1 MASIKDVARYA
12 KVAPSTVSL
21 VLNKTGYVSAETREK
36 VERAMKELNYS
47 PNELARNLYRNKT
60 NIVGII
66 VPDASHPFFSTF
78 IQYAEICLYDH
89 GYKTMVCS
97 TINRKNG
104 EEEYIDMLKRQ
115 MMDGVIMGA
124 HSLRLDIYENVDRPI
139 VALDRYINDDIPIV
153 RSDHKK
159 VGELAAKRLLRAGC
173 RKAVQISGARIV
185 STPSHERH
193 DVFRSYFEEHGGI
206 VYDMNM
212 GWNHFNLAYYMTYV
226 EKIFKEHPDV
236 DGIFAVDMLIGACLQ
251 YARHHG
257 IKVPEQLSMV
267 ACDGTFL
274 TLGVERPITA
284 IVQPI
289 EDLARAAV
297 ENVIKLIDGSKMTKS
312 ETVFDVTLREGETTL

>member
-1 MASIKDVARYA
+1 MASIKDVAKYA

-36 VERAMKELNYS
+36 VERAMKELNYT

-124 HSLRLDIYENVDRPI
+124 HSLRLDIYEHVDRPI
-139 VALDRYINDDIPIV
+139 VALDRYINDNIPIV

-159 VGELAAKRLLRAGC
+159 VGELAAERLLKAGC
-173 RKAVQISGARIV
+173 RKAVQVAGARIV

-193 DVFRSYFEEHGGI
+193 DVFRSYFEAHGGI
-206 VYDMNM
+206 VYNMDM
-212 GWNHFNLAYYMTYV
+212 GWNHFDMAYNLKYA
-226 EKIFKEHPDV
+226 EQLFEEHPDA

-251 YARHHG
+251 YARRHG
-257 IKVPEQLSMV
+257 IKVPEQISMI

-274 TLGVERPITA
+274 TVGAERPITA

-289 EDLARAAV
+289 EELAHAAV
-297 ENVIKLIDGSKMTKS
+297 ENVLNLIGGKRMIKS

>member
-1 MASIKDVARYA
+1 MVSIKDVARHA

-36 VERAMKELNYS
+36 VERSMKELNYT

-78 IQYAEICLYDH
+78 IQYAEMCLYDH

-104 EEEYIDMLKRQ
+104 EEECIDMLKRQ
-115 MMDGVIMGA
+115 MMDGIIMGA
-124 HSLRLDIYENVDRPI
+124 HSLQLDIYENLNRPV

-159 VGELAAKRLLRAGC
+159 VGELAAKRLLEAGC
-173 RKAVQISGARIV
+173 KKVVQGSGARIV

-193 DVFRSYFEEHGGI
+193 DAFRSYFESHGGT
-206 VYDMNM
+206 VYDMEM
-212 GWNHFNLAYYMTYV
+212 GWNHFDIAYNLEFA
-226 EKIFKEHPDV
+226 ERIFREHPDA
-236 DGIFAVDMLIGACLQ
+236 DGIFAVDMLIVSCLQ
-251 YARHHG
+251 YARRHG
-257 IKVPEQLSMV
+257 IQVPEQMRMI

-274 TLGVERPITA
+274 TVGTERPVTA
-284 IVQPI
+284 VVQPM
-289 EDLARAAV
+289 EELACAAV
-297 ENVIKLIDGSKMTKS
+297 ENVIKLIDGSRMTKS
-312 ETVFDVTLREGETTL
+312 ETVFDVTLREGETT